1 MDIKSSTAE
10 LIEKNYQL
18 PKEVTMAM
26 FDDELLTEHQ
36 CKKVLIRD
44 EFINSSAKLKNM
56 ELKESIAER
65 FCVSLSTVEK
75 YLHRF

>member
-1 MDIKSSTAE
+1 MDIITQTAD

-18 PKEVTMAM
+18 PKEVTIAM
-26 FDDELLTEHQ
+26 FDDGLLTEHQ

-44 EFINSSAKLKNM
+44 EFINSSTKFENMKLKKS
-56 ELKESIAER
+56 LAER
-65 FCVSLSTVEK
+65 YSVSLSTIEK

>member
-1 MDIKSSTAE
+1 MDIKSKTAA

-18 PKEVTMAM
+18 SEQTTMAM
-26 FDDELLTEHQ
+26 FDDGLLTEHQ

-44 EFINSSAKLKNM
+44 EFVNSSAKMMNM
-56 ELKESIAER
+56 ELKESIADQ

-75 YLHRF
+75 YLQNS

>member
-1 MDIKSSTAE
+1 MDIKNQTVA

-26 FDDELLTEHQ
+26 FDDGLLTEHQ

-44 EFINSSAKLKNM
+44 EFVNSSSKMMNM
-56 ELKESIAER
+56 ELKESIAEE

-75 YLHRF
+75 YLQGH